1 MVYLTFFTRVP
12 NSDIKLLF
20 VARRTPSHPVTN
32 ACPSLTCFFTGQL
45 SLKIKSQSGA
55 ATRVCECQSCSQQG
69 AGGSGSHDAG
79 GLLGFWAPEGHG
91 DPVSRPTG
99 LQTLT
104 PLTDRAQPTPTALS
118 GVPYLSDHGCWG
130 ATRLPSAFSPRRK
143 GRRPKRPR
151 VPSRT
156 AAQAPVWPGHPQDAL
171 WRVSLDILGDPPLTR
186 AVGLPSAQH
195 GHALSASHP
204 TSVLVQDLAPPSSL
218 CGLLAG
224 FPGDTLR

>member
-1 MVYLTFFTRVP
+1 MP
-12 NSDIKLLF
+12 ELLP
-20 VARRTPSHPVTN
+20 T
-32 ACPSLTCFFTGQL
+32 
-45 SLKIKSQSGA
+45 
-55 ATRVCECQSCSQQG
+55 G

-104 PLTDRAQPTPTALS
+104 LTDRSQSTPIAPCQVSSTCLTMAA
-118 GVPYLSDHGCWG
+118 GAPHGFNQH
-130 ATRLPSAFSPRRK
+130 LSPRRK

-156 AAQAPVWPGHPQDAL
+156 AAQAPVWPRHPRDAP

-195 GHALSASHP
+195 ARPCLLHLTSQQRPRPGPCPSPSLTVQAAGCFSWRHA
-204 TSVLVQDLAPPSSL
+204 SL
-218 CGLLAG
+218 I
-224 FPGDTLR
+224 